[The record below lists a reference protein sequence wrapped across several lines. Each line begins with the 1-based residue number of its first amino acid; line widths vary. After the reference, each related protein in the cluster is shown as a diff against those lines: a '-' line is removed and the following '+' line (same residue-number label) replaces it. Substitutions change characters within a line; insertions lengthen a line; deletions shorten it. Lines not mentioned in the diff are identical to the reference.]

1 MAVVRDNVRGIV
13 LMNVAMCTFN
23 LSDALSKYAT
33 LSLPVGET
41 IFLRAMIATVLM
53 SVAIWIEG
61 SWRQWRMLFDWRIV
75 ARAVSEIA
83 ATCLYQI
90 ALVHVP
96 MANVSAV
103 FQATPLAM
111 TIAAAI
117 FLGEKIGPRRWVA
130 IGVGFVGVLVIVRPG
145 LAGFEPMSI
154 LVLTSIAFV
163 VLRDITTAKLSNE
176 VPANLI
182 ALVATVSVGLF
193 APALIPF
200 EEVIS
205 LQPVWIMPDATTWA
219 ALAVAASGLLSG
231 YLFLIAATR
240 VAETSAIAPFRYALL
255 VWAFLFGLVLFGDVP
270 DTQTVIGAL
279 IVVATGIYSIRSER
293 SERASDRRP

>member
-13 LMNVAMCTFN
+13 LMNIAMCTFN
-23 LSDALSKYAT
+23 VSDALSKYAM

-41 IFLRAMIATVLM
+41 IFLRAMIATALM
-53 SVAIWIEG
+53 CVAIGIEG
-61 SWRQWRMLFDWRIV
+61 SWRRWRGLLDLRIL
-75 ARAVSEIA
+75 ARAIAEIA

-111 TIAAAI
+111 TIAAAV

-130 IGVGFVGVLVIVRPG
+130 IAVGFVGVLVIVRPG
-145 LAGFEPMSI
+145 LDGFEPMSV

-176 VPANLI
+176 VPASLI

-200 EEVIS
+200 ETVIS
-205 LQPVWIMPDATTWA
+205 RQPVWILPDATTWA
-219 ALAVAASGLLSG
+219 ALAVAAGGLLGG

-240 VAETSAIAPFRYALL
+240 AAETSAIAPFRYALL
-255 VWAFLFGLVLFGDVP
+255 VWAFIFGLVLFGDVP

-293 SERASDRRP
+293 TER